1 MKEKLLTLYFIIII
15 LAMLFYNCV
24 FLRLMLGAL
33 FSVSFVPFSGTTF
46 LFSIPTGVQSI
57 LSCIVFNVYSIAVLN
72 FLHCFIKE
80 NQINK
85 FKILAIGIYIPI
97 AVLMYFGTW
106 MLIFLKER
114 SGYEKIFIKNIFSNN
129 YNISSIM

>member
-15 LAMLFYNCV
+15 FTILFYNCV
-24 FLRLMLGAL
+24 FLLLMLGAL

-106 MLIFLKER
+106 MLFFLGEM
-114 SGYEKIFIKNIFSNN
+114 SPIPNPS
-129 YNISSIM
+129 